1 MQFMKRAG
9 LVLLLALAFAL
20 GAAEKVKYVFLFIGD
35 GMSMPQRMLAE
46 DFLFKAGQG
55 KLLINHFPFQAPTT
69 TRSAN
74 SLITDSA
81 ASGTAIA
88 CGEKTDNGRI
98 GMDSK
103 AAQKFT
109 SIAEIARDRGRKV
122 GIVSSVTINHATPA
136 SFYGHRPSRG
146 DYYEIGIDLV
156 DSGFDYFGGGG
167 AAKADDKKS
176 KGYKGNLYDLAG
188 KQGYKVVADRAG
200 FDALVPGGGKVWAR
214 GADDAL
220 PYAIDRTGGE
230 VTLADFTRKGIEL
243 LDNPNGFFM
252 MVEGGKIDWMC
263 HANDAGTVLRETF
276 DFNDAVKVA
285 CDFAAKHPDD
295 TLIVVTGDHETG
307 GLTLGF
313 VGTGY
318 TSKVDLLANQKCSLD
333 EFKSRVSK
341 AKASSFDELKPLI
354 AECFGLHFDA
364 AKKDDL
370 YVKPEEE
377 AALRAAFDRKALP
390 MAVVRLFDNKASLG
404 WTSSAHTA
412 LPVVTSAT
420 GKKADLFQGM
430 IDNTDIP
437 KKLETVL

>member
-1 MQFMKRAG
+1 MQFVKRLG
-9 LVLLLALAFAL
+9 IVLLLALAFAL

-46 DFLFKAGQG
+46 DYLFKTGRG
-55 KLLINHFPFQAPTT
+55 KLTINHFPYQAPTT

-98 GMDSK
+98 GMNSDASRSL
-103 AAQKFT
+103 T

-122 GIVSSVTINHATPA
+122 GIVTSVTINHATPA

-146 DYYEIGIDLV
+146 NNYEIGLDLV
-156 DSGFDYFGGGG
+156 ASRFDYFGGGG
-167 AAKADDKKS
+167 LASPDDRKS
-176 KGYKGNLYDLAG
+176 KEYKGNLYDLAA
-188 KQGYKVVADRAG
+188 KQGYKVVAGRAG
-200 FDALVPGGGKVWAR
+200 FDALVPGGGKILAR

-230 VTLADFTRKGIEL
+230 LTLADFTRKGIEL

-263 HANDAGTVLRETF
+263 HANDAGTVLHEML
-276 DFNDAVKVA
+276 DFNTAVEVA

-313 VGTGY
+313 AGTGY
-318 TSKVDLLANQKCSLD
+318 VSKVDLLKNQKCSLD
-333 EFKSRVSK
+333 EFKARISK
-341 AKASSFDELKPLI
+341 ANAASFDDLKPLI
-354 AECFGLHFDA
+354 TENFGLHFDA
-364 AKKDDL
+364 AKKNDL

-377 AALRAAFDRKALP
+377 AALRAAFERKQLP

-412 LPVVTSAT
+412 LPVITSAA

-437 KKLETVL
+437 GKLEPVL

>member
-1 MQFMKRAG
+1 MRFMKRAG
-9 LVLLLALAFAL
+9 LVFLLALAFAL

-46 DFLFKAGQG
+46 DYLFKTGRG
-55 KLLINHFPFQAPTT
+55 KLEINHFPYQAPTT

-98 GMDSK
+98 GMDSG
-103 AAQKFT
+103 AARELP
-109 SIAEIARDRGRKV
+109 SIAETARDRGRKV
-122 GIVSSVTINHATPA
+122 GIVTSVTINHATPA
-136 SFYGHRPSRG
+136 SFYAHRPSRG
-146 DYYEIGIDLV
+146 NYYEIGLDLV

-167 AAKADDKKS
+167 LASPDSRKS
-176 KGYKGNLYDLAG
+176 KEYKGNVYDLAA
-188 KQGYKVVADRAG
+188 KQGYQVVADRAG
-200 FDALVPGGGKVWAR
+200 FEALAPGGGKVLAR
-214 GADDAL
+214 GANDAL

-230 VTLADFTRKGIEL
+230 LTLADFTRKGIEL

-252 MVEGGKIDWMC
+252 MVEGGKIDWVC
-263 HANDAGTVLRETF
+263 HSNDAGTVLREMF
-276 DFNDAVKVA
+276 DFNEAVKVA
-285 CDFAAKHPDD
+285 CDFAAKHPDE

-313 VGTGY
+313 AGTGY
-318 TSKVDLLANQKCSLD
+318 VSKVDLLANQKCSLD
-333 EFKSRVSK
+333 VFTSRVDK
-341 AKASSFDELKPLI
+341 AKAASFDELKPLI
-354 AECFGLHFDA
+354 TECFGLHFDA

-377 AALRAAFDRKALP
+377 AVLRAAFDRKALP
-390 MAVVRLFDNKASLG
+390 METVRLFDNKASIG

-420 GKKADLFQGM
+420 GKKAELFLGM

-437 KKLETVL
+437 KKIETVL